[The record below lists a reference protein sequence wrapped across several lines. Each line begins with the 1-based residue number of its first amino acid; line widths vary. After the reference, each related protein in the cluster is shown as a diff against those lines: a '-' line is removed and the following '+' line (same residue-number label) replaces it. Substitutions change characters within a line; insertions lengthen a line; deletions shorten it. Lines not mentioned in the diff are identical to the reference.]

1 MELLLFTQSISIFCN
16 RKNIINKIYRMVY
29 LTIFDTNLIQ

>member
-1 MELLLFTQSISIFCN
+1 MELLLFNRVYIFYN

>member
-1 MELLLFTQSISIFCN
+1 MELLLFNRVCIFYN
-16 RKNIINKIYRMVY
+16 RKIILNKIYRMVY